1 MRSLKKFIQISIP
14 FALTFIYGINPPQ
27 SGQFPAGFWDQME
40 EQNIGVMY
48 GDSGWVKKIAEWRNN
63 SYRDAQ
69 LEFNL
74 PVLLGKYSGAT
85 TYFTA
90 QDFQNILFDNNSAG
104 SMSEYYEE
112 ISHGNFTV
120 DGTAGG
126 WYQSTYSMSEAKAN
140 TKQYVAEIAALA
152 DPDFDYAQYDNDGP
166 DNIPNSGD
174 DDGYVDGIAIVYSG
188 CGAEWGPG
196 NDNLWPHM
204 SSLGSS
210 YEYTTQD
217 ASANGGYIIVSS
229 YFVSPE
235 LAGGG
240 DCYTDIIRPM
250 GVYAHEFGHI
260 LGLPDLYDR
269 DDSNGDS
276 EGIGNWCLMAGGSWN
291 GWGGDTPAH
300 MSAWCKQE
308 MGWIEPTVLGED
320 QNSVD
325 IPAAAT
331 NAHALKIWE
340 DDYYWNR
347 YFLVENRQLTGFDAE
362 LPGSGLLVYHIDEN
376 RRWGTNRWSSGPVN
390 DDHTHKLVDVETA
403 DGNGDM
409 DNGINRGD
417 GGDPFPGTSNNTDF
431 SSNSDPNSDRYTG
444 EATSIAVTNISSS
457 SS

>member
-14 FALTFIYGINPPQ
+14 FALAFIYGITPPQ

-40 EQNIGVMY
+40 EQNIGVVY

-174 DDGYVDGIAIVYSG
+174 DDGYVDGIAVVYSG

-308 MGWIEPTVLGED
+308 MGWIEPTVLG
-320 QNSVD
+320 
-325 IPAAAT
+325 
-331 NAHALKIWE
+331 KIKI
-340 DDYYWNR
+340 
-347 YFLVENRQLTGFDAE
+347 V
-362 LPGSGLLVYHIDEN
+362 
-376 RRWGTNRWSSGPVN
+376 
-390 DDHTHKLVDVETA
+390 
-403 DGNGDM
+403 
-409 DNGINRGD
+409 
-417 GGDPFPGTSNNTDF
+417 
-431 SSNSDPNSDRYTG
+431 
-444 EATSIAVTNISSS
+444 
-457 SS
+457 

>member
-40 EQNIGVMY
+40 EQNIGVVY

-174 DDGYVDGIAIVYSG
+174 DDGYVDGIAVVYSG

-347 YFLVENRQLTGFDAE
+347 YFLVETVSYTHLT
-362 LPGSGLLVYHIDEN
+362 LPTICSV
-376 RRWGTNRWSSGPVN
+376 
-390 DDHTHKLVDVETA
+390 
-403 DGNGDM
+403 
-409 DNGINRGD
+409 
-417 GGDPFPGTSNNTDF
+417 
-431 SSNSDPNSDRYTG
+431 
-444 EATSIAVTNISSS
+444 
-457 SS
+457 

>member
-14 FALTFIYGINPPQ
+14 FALAFIYGITPPQ

-40 EQNIGVMY
+40 EQNIGVVY

-104 SMSEYYEE
+104 SMSEYYQE

-174 DDGYVDGIAIVYSG
+174 DDGYVDGIAVVYSG

-276 EGIGNWCLMAGGSWN
+276 EGIGNWCLRLVVPGMDGVVIHQLICLHGVSRKWAG
-291 GWGGDTPAH
+291 
-300 MSAWCKQE
+300 
-308 MGWIEPTVLGED
+308 
-320 QNSVD
+320 
-325 IPAAAT
+325 
-331 NAHALKIWE
+331 
-340 DDYYWNR
+340 
-347 YFLVENRQLTGFDAE
+347 
-362 LPGSGLLVYHIDEN
+362 
-376 RRWGTNRWSSGPVN
+376 
-390 DDHTHKLVDVETA
+390 
-403 DGNGDM
+403 
-409 DNGINRGD
+409 
-417 GGDPFPGTSNNTDF
+417 
-431 SSNSDPNSDRYTG
+431 
-444 EATSIAVTNISSS
+444 
-457 SS
+457 